1 MDYTNMTLEDK
12 IKIIDGTDNDLKSR
26 AITDI
31 VLGSKKEE
39 SLAII
44 SKYHKFLKDRDINIL
59 SRRVQLKDYFCDV
72 IDIIQEDLD
81 DESLFD
87 YICNIR
93 DYDKRVEYTFKY
105 FDRFSYW
112 SFADH
117 AFELLF
123 YPTTEDEHGNTINP
137 GVNYDFL
144 EKALSMTTDT
154 NMISDL
160 ISTINDVEKKL
171 RYLDQYI
178 DILESKNIA
187 EIIGTIPNYT
197 LRMDIYDRFQDRI
210 NDVDIPLLVTS
221 FKKISQEELA
231 EFFERFEGKMPNDS
245 LTYEHILYQNF
256 SGVELFD
263 VIDKYIDKLDSQSI
277 SKLVKKNL
285 SIIRTLTKPHSNEI
299 SCFYI
304 SGSKIE
310 DPTFIPDCFVKYS
323 KYLSYYDIGKLAS
336 EISNYNARM
345 YIYME
350 TLYKLNPRFKDLLNS
365 MGDDTLAKF
374 SLDLGNLSSDVLAN
388 LFPVFSDCEGRVD
401 SEEKL
406 YFVINFVQKVMV
418 SNSSEIR
425 RISNEVLREILKLPF
440 EEWEDAFKQIEETFL
455 KNNIPYAGKIY
466 DVFSTLHS
474 DSKEYT
480 RKARSNNLKLYN
492 SDRAIDI
499 ILFGD
504 VLKCAIGSNN
514 RSLKNYLFDIKNGN
528 IILKSIIDKSID
540 IDTLD
545 ENERE
550 ALDHYLNH
558 LNNLYNHTKSGIQ
571 NPRVMKNDLLKDS
584 YDLVQLF
591 LKTDGEDFDIDLL
604 PDRIVSMFTHFIGI
618 DKIDDLINC
627 MNAEFERANKRN
639 IQRALNNDF
648 RIVNGDFIK
657 GLAGSHGRTDSK
669 YLQYLS
675 SILQNGNLCQEFLG
689 DSSSHDM
696 TPLDAD
702 VSMVMGLD
710 NPYNAFSD
718 SQISASKYGPLWIVL
733 KNDGKFNNS
742 DENNTYVPGK
752 LELFKTGVTGEGHY
766 GIRTGF
772 PSSAIDFF
780 VMGDLSKLHVLKYE
794 IVMNGFYIPIVD
806 KTGKLLFTPDEYSM
820 LYQNMQGLTYYGTQN
835 DYKFAPELDTFEANN
850 QEHKID
856 VDASIKEVSNK
867 RNLILNKLQS
877 TGLNV
882 ILGRGEDLSNKSI
895 ELIDTGSTG
904 RGTNKTNDYDFD
916 FIMRVDR
923 VTYSSKE
930 EMLKIYETIKRA
942 FPTVVFENNNT
953 IRNQTVNLSDGTT
966 AKIDVTFISKT
977 DKLDYSTD
985 ECIKDRLANIK
996 KLDSNKY
1003 KKVLENIIL
1012 AKEVL
1017 KDCYKPKHAG
1027 QGKAQGGLGGVG
1039 VENWILQSGGSF
1051 ERASRIFLKYAEGRS
1066 FEEFQKVYTVWDFG
1080 ENHMADMNS
1089 KYKHDEFISNNMD
1102 QQGYDKMKQVLK
1114 EYIRKLDEER
1124 TNEYSDETR

>member
-1 MDYTNMTLEDK
+1 
-12 IKIIDGTDNDLKSR
+12 
-26 AITDI
+26 
-31 VLGSKKEE
+31 
-39 SLAII
+39 
-44 SKYHKFLKDRDINIL
+44 
-59 SRRVQLKDYFCDV
+59 
-72 IDIIQEDLD
+72 
-81 DESLFD
+81 
-87 YICNIR
+87 
-93 DYDKRVEYTFKY
+93 
-105 FDRFSYW
+105 
-112 SFADH
+112 
-117 AFELLF
+117 
-123 YPTTEDEHGNTINP
+123 
-137 GVNYDFL
+137 
-144 EKALSMTTDT
+144 
-154 NMISDL
+154 
-160 ISTINDVEKKL
+160 
-171 RYLDQYI
+171 
-178 DILESKNIA
+178 
-187 EIIGTIPNYT
+187 
-197 LRMDIYDRFQDRI
+197 
-210 NDVDIPLLVTS
+210 
-221 FKKISQEELA
+221 
-231 EFFERFEGKMPNDS
+231 
-245 LTYEHILYQNF
+245 
-256 SGVELFD
+256 
-263 VIDKYIDKLDSQSI
+263 
-277 SKLVKKNL
+277 
-285 SIIRTLTKPHSNEI
+285 
-299 SCFYI
+299 
-304 SGSKIE
+304 
-310 DPTFIPDCFVKYS
+310 
-323 KYLSYYDIGKLAS
+323 
-336 EISNYNARM
+336 
-345 YIYME
+345 
-350 TLYKLNPRFKDLLNS
+350 
-365 MGDDTLAKF
+365 
-374 SLDLGNLSSDVLAN
+374 
-388 LFPVFSDCEGRVD
+388 
-401 SEEKL
+401 
-406 YFVINFVQKVMV
+406 
-418 SNSSEIR
+418 
-425 RISNEVLREILKLPF
+425 
-440 EEWEDAFKQIEETFL
+440 
-455 KNNIPYAGKIY
+455 
-466 DVFSTLHS
+466 
-474 DSKEYT
+474 
-480 RKARSNNLKLYN
+480 
-492 SDRAIDI
+492 
-499 ILFGD
+499 
-504 VLKCAIGSNN
+504 
-514 RSLKNYLFDIKNGN
+514 
-528 IILKSIIDKSID
+528 
-540 IDTLD
+540 
-545 ENERE
+545 
-550 ALDHYLNH
+550 
-558 LNNLYNHTKSGIQ
+558 
-571 NPRVMKNDLLKDS
+571 MKNDLLKDS

-942 FPTVVFENNNT
+942 FPTIVFENNNT